1 MGEYLSNSLQY
12 GHLGRVIYQ
21 PESRTWTFSR
31 VLGHRPSIYYSGN
44 TNTTVKS
51 PLTAPQS
58 SLIEN
63 KNILPKVYPELSACW
78 PLASNESL
86 SHIIT
91 STSEICDPL
100 ASSLLDFGYAVDLD
114 NDDSG
119 NRVVPIAVLA
129 SGECGNAISFRR
141 MDDCTTQLSLDK
153 TTSLRVPTIGQA
165 DTIEW
170 LAGGA
175 PVRQVRY
182 ARPVEEKAT
191 WVAARFHQSTVV
203 FRPIYHRKPTPVR
216 LSNGQMHMRRAQNS
230 RLEAN
235 PLVEISNLQTG
246 GFAHADV
253 AFNPWYQKQLAIV
266 DQRGNWSLWE
276 ITGRH
281 RQNRNN
287 WTAACVRSGSLPSV
301 DPEVGHDMIN
311 HARYDGWAVIEW
323 VGDFNA
329 FIVSDRR
336 CPMLYRVEDGQ
347 TCAYPIELGKKRK
360 SEWILDVKRST
371 SNVSHAFILTT
382 SRIFWLEIP
391 GPSSAKGEERSS
403 LYPLLS
409 WQHYRDPEDI
419 TLQLSPLSFQ
429 EDFYIVLY
437 SRLSHLALV
446 FDISAREQTNTASL
460 PDPFVI
466 EIPLASDDAR
476 EAQVPSDFTQ
486 FVSLAFREIVHSP
499 SSVSKENYDP
509 TLRLVKLFTLDSR
522 LSVCESLY
530 IASPIKSAASE
541 LEPGKD
547 AIYVKKR
554 YTGLHTPQGTS
565 SRDDFIVDDGDESAL
580 GPGSLVAPD
589 SGISLLA
596 PLAIP
601 RWAID
606 YTQVYAIAAG
616 KSTRVPEEFGNE
628 LFERGFQDSLKI
640 LRNETQN
647 QSFTHHSTSSTLFE
661 ILGSGSLLD
670 DIDQNERGLEGLLS
684 ELECD
689 SPGSQ
694 CRLVSQP
701 QAVTGFQS
709 NAKQPLN
716 SVQWNLIKT
725 YDCLVNTWLSA
736 LPHDIPGR
744 TRIMKEKTIRRIAGD
759 LALTR
764 VIMARGLDY
773 HLDESDPGRAS
784 NQRGDS
790 LVFDGTVGNPSSEPI
805 SGTAPQSSIRTELDG
820 TTTHE
825 TNGIYTS
832 LSSHTNSI
840 DKRTPPQSVASILG
854 HWPTGA
860 DPASYDWQQ
869 IASTLDVEEPHR
881 AARSTT
887 PKATPRPKKLQGQ
900 GVNLDSPATNEPP
913 ATFTPRVWGSQT
925 QAGES
930 SRAIQS
936 SQVMEED
943 LPMTQMERGIFGGR
957 DAERRGAAKARK
969 KKRAAGF

>member
-1 MGEYLSNSLQY
+1 M
-12 GHLGRVIYQ
+12 
-21 PESRTWTFSR
+21 
-31 VLGHRPSIYYSGN
+31 
-44 TNTTVKS
+44 
-51 PLTAPQS
+51 
-58 SLIEN
+58 
-63 KNILPKVYPELSACW
+63 
-78 PLASNESL
+78 
-86 SHIIT
+86 
-91 STSEICDPL
+91 
-100 ASSLLDFGYAVDLD
+100 
-114 NDDSG
+114 
-119 NRVVPIAVLA
+119 
-129 SGECGNAISFRR
+129 
-141 MDDCTTQLSLDK
+141 
-153 TTSLRVPTIGQA
+153 
-165 DTIEW
+165 
-170 LAGGA
+170 
-175 PVRQVRY
+175 
-182 ARPVEEKAT
+182 
-191 WVAARFHQSTVV
+191 
-203 FRPIYHRKPTPVR
+203 
-216 LSNGQMHMRRAQNS
+216 
-230 RLEAN
+230 
-235 PLVEISNLQTG
+235 
-246 GFAHADV
+246 
-253 AFNPWYQKQLAIV
+253 
-266 DQRGNWSLWE
+266 
-276 ITGRH
+276 
-281 RQNRNN
+281 
-287 WTAACVRSGSLPSV
+287 
-301 DPEVGHDMIN
+301 
-311 HARYDGWAVIEW
+311 
-323 VGDFNA
+323 
-329 FIVSDRR
+329 
-336 CPMLYRVEDGQ
+336 
-347 TCAYPIELGKKRK
+347 
-360 SEWILDVKRST
+360 
-371 SNVSHAFILTT
+371 
-382 SRIFWLEIP
+382 
-391 GPSSAKGEERSS
+391 
-403 LYPLLS
+403 
-409 WQHYRDPEDI
+409 
-419 TLQLSPLSFQ
+419 
-429 EDFYIVLY
+429 
-437 SRLSHLALV
+437 

-647 QSFTHHSTSSTLFE
+647 QSFTHHSTSSTLYKCPPFSSRNHLLTYRRFE